1 MKSREEK
8 SIRENEKEKELE
20 ERRYRC
26 AKCSESRKT
35 LCFSLVFPLICGCG
49 WSKSRLAKAAGA
61 EPSGQM
67 QNEKLHAPVARNTF
81 WNILKILEVKMHK
94 HTMPGPLLEVLM
106 CKRMASAVAQSTF
119 EVKMSGPKHILK
131 SKCTKHTMLGPLLE
145 VPMCKKLARRC
156 GVKHILKSKRQKTW
170 GVRARLEVKMSKHGT
185 PLWREAHFNFQAKMQ
200 KTQVFFGGSDVE
212 TVSER
217 WDRQMDSQLVSQR
230 FRQLVHKSVN
240 QLIN

>member
-8 SIRENEKEKELE
+8 SIREKEKEKELE

-67 QNEKLHAPVARNTF
+67 QNEKLHAPVARNAF

-156 GVKHILKSKRQKTW
+156 GVKHILKSKRQKHEEFGPFW
-170 GVRARLEVKMSKHGT
+170 KWRCQNMARRCGAKHISKPKCTKHKCFGPPLEVRMSKRC
-185 PLWREAHFNFQAKMQ
+185 PRDEIDRWI
-200 KTQVFFGGSDVE
+200 
-212 TVSER
+212 VS
-217 WDRQMDSQLVSQR
+217 L
-230 FRQLVHKSVN
+230 SVRDFVN
-240 QLIN
+240 